1 MKQFRR
7 CQRILIL
14 SLLSLSVLAPVF
26 FVSHRLKNLA
36 SVGRKEFIEDLAT
49 IKYRRDDLRL
59 KSIQQESGEGVKEP
73 RLVVYKDKD
82 QNSTVSYSSS
92 EDIRDLEMSAIDGE
106 TTNALANRNETDNE
120 KEQGDEQ
127 VQQIRIS
134 NVFQEKGQF
143 NSQLREI
150 TEARMKETRDLLHNK
165 EAHHDRNVHTQS
177 QRVTD
182 EKIREMKDQLIRAK
196 AYLNFAPPGSNSHL
210 VKELRL
216 RIKEV
221 ERAVGERTKDS
232 ELSRSALQKM
242 RHMEASLSKASAVYP
257 DCSAMTAKLRAM
269 AHTTEEQVRSQKKQA
284 TYLVHLAA
292 RTTPKGL
299 HCLAMRL
306 TSEYFALEP
315 EERQLPSQQKL
326 RNLHDPNLYH
336 YVVFSDNILACAVV
350 VSSTVSAAAVK
361 GCAAAFWRLCHS
373 ALETTDSG
381 FHGIVGMRY
390 SHQTL
395 IVVCCHEIVQ
405 EPKKIVF
412 HVVTDSLNFPAIS
425 MWFILNP
432 PGKATIQIQN
442 IDSFDWLFTKY
453 NNPLLKQESSD
464 SRFTFQLNHLR
475 FYLPEIFPALDKV
488 VLFDHDVV
496 VQKDLTGLWHLD
508 MKGKV
513 VGAVQTCLKGKSSYR
528 RMDSFLNF
536 SDPFVAKSF
545 DINACTWAFGLN
557 LFDLQ
562 EWRKQNLTA
571 LYHRYLQMGSER
583 PLWMAG
589 SLPLGWVTFYKK
601 TVALDRRWHITG
613 LGYES
618 ELISME
624 VERAAVLHFDGIMK
638 PWLDIAIG
646 KYKQYWNK
654 FVKFDHPYLQ
664 QCNIHE

>member
-14 SLLSLSVLAPVF
+14 SLLSLSVLAPIV

-36 SVGRKEFIEDLAT
+36 SFGRKEFIEDLST

-59 KSIQQESGEGVKEP
+59 KAIHQETGEGLKEP

-82 QNSTVSYSSS
+82 PNSAINFSSS
-92 EDIRDLEMSAIDGE
+92 KDNRDLKSSVTGGD
-106 TTNALANRNETDNE
+106 TSNVLDNRNENDYD
-120 KEQGDEQ
+120 KEEGDEQ
-127 VQQIRIS
+127 VQQRVTS
-134 NVFQEKGQF
+134 YKSGEKEHF
-143 NSQLREI
+143 NSHLLEV
-150 TEARMKETRDLLHNK
+150 TEEKTKETRNVQHNL
-165 EAHHDRNVHTQS
+165 ARHDRGVRSQS
-177 QRVTD
+177 QKATD

-221 ERAVGERTKDS
+221 ERAVGEHTKDS

-242 RHMEASLSKASAVYP
+242 RHMESSLSKAGQVYP
-257 DCSAMTAKLRAM
+257 DCFSMATKLRAM
-269 AHTTEEQVRSQKKQA
+269 THTAEEQVRSQKKQT

-315 EERQLPSQQKL
+315 EERQLPKQQKL
-326 RNLHDPNLYH
+326 ENLQDPKLYH

-350 VSSTVSAAAVK
+350 VSSTVSTVA
-361 GCAAAFWRLCHS
+361 
-373 ALETTDSG
+373 
-381 FHGIVGMRY
+381 
-390 SHQTL
+390 
-395 IVVCCHEIVQ
+395 
-405 EPKKIVF
+405 EPEKIVL

-425 MWFILNP
+425 MWFLLNP
-432 PGKATIQIQN
+432 PGKATIQIQS
-442 IDSFDWLFTKY
+442 IDSFGWLFSKY
-453 NNPLLKQESSD
+453 NNPTLKQDSSD

-475 FYLPEIFPALDKV
+475 FYLPEVFPALDRI
-488 VLFDHDVV
+488 VLLDHDVV
-496 VQKDLTGLWHLD
+496 VQRDLSGLWDLN

-513 VGAVQTCLKGKSSYR
+513 IGAVETCQKGEPSYR
-528 RMDSFLNF
+528 QMDTFINF
-536 SDPFVAKSF
+536 SDRFVAKSF

-562 EWRKQNLTA
+562 KWRKHNLTA
-571 LYHRYLQMGSER
+571 VYHRYLKMGSER

-589 SLPLGWVTFYKK
+589 TLPLGWVTFYKQ
-601 TVALDRRWHITG
+601 TAALDRRWHVLG
-613 LGYES
+613 LGYDS
-618 ELISME
+618 ELVPRDI
-624 VERAAVLHFDGIMK
+624 ERAAVIHYDGIMK
-638 PWLDIAIG
+638 PWLDIAVG
-646 KYKQYWNK
+646 KYKRYWSK
-654 FVKFDHPYLQ
+654 HVKYDHPYLQ